1 MSTST
6 WLERGQ
12 APPRQQSKRASSSR
26 HAIRKKKEREQDEH
40 KLEQRKKQ
48 IAYGEITRGY
58 INFMKMSQRDPSL
71 LKGCVPVKPVI
82 NQKCSKRSW
91 DGQLKKWRRALHMYD
106 YVDFDE
112 SEEQS
117 KEVREALVE
126 QTINP
131 VFSPAKDPSLMPKFD
146 LFSPLRGAAWADEL
160 DSPGPFAPSPSVKNT
175 CDSSP
180 EKGPITPI
188 RLSVTKTCA
197 LSVNSGPK
205 VPVSHPVRYSFDDL
219 LSLMDAPL
227 VQESVRLPDTLS
239 WLDKR
244 IDLED
249 DVDDDYEPPS
259 VDLRSPVA
267 QRFLGSPYDQVP
279 ATPTRLFQGGEKES
293 GKAYSPSPRK
303 PWALHWADDDTY
315 DSQTGMSLDR
325 RVAPPVCARKIS
337 LTTSTTSTASME
349 PQVPGDRRHQQRT
362 PLRPIPSAIT
372 RAATSVKKG
381 RSELW
386 MDRCWEEEK
395 ENFPPS
401 LGSCFCTPPRRPHKG

>member
-1 MSTST
+1 
-6 WLERGQ
+6 
-12 APPRQQSKRASSSR
+12 
-26 HAIRKKKEREQDEH
+26 
-40 KLEQRKKQ
+40 
-48 IAYGEITRGY
+48 
-58 INFMKMSQRDPSL
+58 
-71 LKGCVPVKPVI
+71 
-82 NQKCSKRSW
+82 
-91 DGQLKKWRRALHMYD
+91 MYD
-106 YVDFDE
+106 YVGMSARACCARCDMFGTGRRSLIATFAHISLDFDE

-244 IDLED
+244 IDLG
-249 DVDDDYEPPS
+249 VQPVSPP
-259 VDLRSPVA
+259 VFAAKV
-267 QRFLGSPYDQVP
+267 FLARGVVSC
-279 ATPTRLFQGGEKES
+279 ALSLLGGEKRFLFIR
-293 GKAYSPSPRK
+293 Y
-303 PWALHWADDDTY
+303 
-315 DSQTGMSLDR
+315 R
-325 RVAPPVCARKIS
+325 R
-337 LTTSTTSTASME
+337 
-349 PQVPGDRRHQQRT
+349 G
-362 PLRPIPSAIT
+362 
-372 RAATSVKKG
+372 
-381 RSELW
+381 
-386 MDRCWEEEK
+386 
-395 ENFPPS
+395 
-401 LGSCFCTPPRRPHKG
+401 